1 MSPLNIAHRGGAGLW
16 PENTLAAFAN
26 AAAMGADGAE
36 LDVQLSRDGEL
47 VVFHD
52 FRLKADLVSD
62 GQGTWLTAP
71 GPRIVDLSFAQLQGY
86 DVVGRGR
93 TATTHARILC
103 SRPTKVNESRVS
115 PMSWRLHAAHRNR
128 STFSSS

>member
-1 MSPLNIAHRGGAGLW
+1 MVPLNIAHRGGAGLW

-36 LDVQLSRDGEL
+36 LDVQLTRDGEL

-62 GQGTWLTAP
+62 GNGRWLTAP
-71 GPRIVDLSFAQLQGY
+71 GPRIVDLSFGELQNY
-86 DVVGRGR
+86 VVGRPR
-93 TATTHARILC
+93 PDSDYAR
-103 SRPTKVNESRVS
+103 
-115 PMSWRLHAAHRNR
+115 AHPLLEARDGE
-128 STFSSS
+128 